1 MLKQHIASAK
11 PIATLRP
18 LPTAPRTSDVHTL
31 AGTIEMIGAPM
42 NFERNVEV
50 YGESEAADYIYQVM
64 TGAVRTYKVL
74 EDGRRQIGA
83 FHLPGDVFGLE
94 AGEAHAFS
102 AEAICNSTI
111 RVAKRS
117 AVAAM
122 IARDSGLAADLWA
135 AMSKSLRGAQEHL
148 LLLGRKTAEERV
160 ASFLLNMADRA
171 SGNGFIELPMSRQ
184 DIADY
189 LGLTIETVSRTLT
202 HLENTDAIELPS
214 SRRIRLCR
222 RGSLQRLDA

>member
-1 MLKQHIASAK
+1 MLKQHIASPK
-11 PIATLRP
+11 PIATPR
-18 LPTAPRTSDVHTL
+18 APAIAGPHTL
-31 AGTIEMIGAPM
+31 AGAIDMIGAPM
-42 NFERNVEV
+42 HFERNVEI
-50 YGESEAADYIYQVM
+50 YGEAETAEYIYQVVS
-64 TGAVRTYKVL
+64 GAVRTYKVL

-94 AGEAHAFS
+94 AGETHAFS
-102 AEAICNSTI
+102 AEAVCNSTI

-122 IARDSGLAADLWA
+122 VTRDSELASDLWA

-160 ASFLLNMADRA
+160 ASFLLNMADRT
-171 SGNGFIELPMSRQ
+171 SGSEIVELPMSRQ

-202 HLENTDAIELPS
+202 HLENTAAIELPS
-214 SRRIRLCR
+214 SRRIRLR
-222 RGSLQRLDA
+222 SPGSLQRLDA